1 MSYGYSQSLVE
12 ANKKASAKS
21 LGVAL
26 GRLCIK
32 HGVAVSEVA
41 QELGVSRATVYN
53 WFWGVTSPALHLHP
67 RVVAYTRY
75 LKNRKQT

>member
-12 ANKKASAKS
+12 ANKKANIKS

-32 HGVAVSEVA
+32 HGVPVSEVA
-41 QELGVSRATVYN
+41 QELNVSRATVYN
-53 WFWGVTSPALHLHP
+53 WFWGATSPSLYLRP
-67 RVVAYTRY
+67 KILAYTHY
-75 LKNRKQT
+75 LKKRS

>member
-1 MSYGYSQSLVE
+1 MSYGYSQSLVD
-12 ANKKASAKS
+12 ANKKADIKS

-32 HGVAVSEVA
+32 HGVPVSEVA

-53 WFWGVTSPALHLHP
+53 WFWGTTSPALHLHP
-67 RVVAYTRY
+67 RTTAYTKF
-75 LKNRKQT
+75 LKNRK

>member
-12 ANKKASAKS
+12 ANKKANTKS

-32 HGVAVSEVA
+32 HGISVSEVA
-41 QELGVSRATVYN
+41 RELGVSRATVYN
-53 WFWGVTSPALHLHP
+53 WFWGVTSPSPYLHSKTT
-67 RVVAYTRY
+67 AYTEF
-75 LKNRKQT
+75 LKNRK